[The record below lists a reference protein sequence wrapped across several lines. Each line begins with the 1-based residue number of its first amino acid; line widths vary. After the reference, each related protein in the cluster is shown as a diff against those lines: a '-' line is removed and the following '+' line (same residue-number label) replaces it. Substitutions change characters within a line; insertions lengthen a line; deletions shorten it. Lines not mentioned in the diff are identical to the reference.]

1 MQEIGIEQADFDG
14 INKARENILEC
25 INSKESPNEE
35 SMLRVNSSLGELL
48 ETQRELNSK
57 IC

>member
-1 MQEIGIEQADFDG
+1 LQEIGIEQADFDG